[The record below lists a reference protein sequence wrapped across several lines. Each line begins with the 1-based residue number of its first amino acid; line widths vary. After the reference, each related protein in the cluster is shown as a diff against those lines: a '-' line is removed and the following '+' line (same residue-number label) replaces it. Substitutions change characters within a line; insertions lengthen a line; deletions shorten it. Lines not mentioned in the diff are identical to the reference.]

1 MPQRLLLM
9 LSLRELFEVRLGMSA
24 LEVKSIVEKLKV
36 KGITTLEEFSD
47 QVSLQLCRDVG
58 IEPDFAPRVVL
69 ELLMERTSG
78 AESPSSPAPKGGDI
92 RVHLPLKQIPRR
104 FGGAGKIRS
113 LLATSGLSAT
123 AEQSSSFSLDSLG
136 AGYLQLAP
144 DEAIPDLMFDKSGVV
159 LLKVVHR
166 MQVGKLYKALFV
178 PSLTFVAVHY
188 VPVANSCDRTV
199 VSHYFRQ
206 LNPVKQVFVLPFSEF
221 PSGTKEI
228 DPVLKLKADEL
239 KTCPVS
245 PLPLPIV
252 PLERPL
258 YLASFWD
265 TYIDHDLGGVCCV
278 SEYYSGGSLQD
289 QLDRGIRFTESDL
302 SVIAY
307 SVLKGLQTL
316 HSTYGVRHGNLS
328 PSTMLTNQS
337 GNVVITGRGI
347 SPSLVKGLLQDDVW
361 ALGISL
367 ITMMSTAPSL
377 TLASALSPHSR
388 KGFVVISAQ
397 FKAGQQLDPS
407 IRAGQP
413 LLHQFLVDCLKHD
426 DAGAEAGG
434 VSTRPSVDQLL
445 QSPFIS
451 EAIRRGVV
459 CPPQVPRIKA
469 FIKDHVNDAEV
480 GEVVEAALSWQ
491 LDRLEERK
499 RDKQVRLRA
508 SGGSCGSGGSG
519 SSSAATQA
527 LDLSATGSGNAT
539 STLTPAGPDL
549 IKLPRYGK
557 ERIVWLA
564 KQLGVDWRYIFSAFE
579 QRSSE
584 IDELLST
591 LKSSA
596 DSGDPSS
603 LFQLGVIT
611 GGASSMASR
620 ILAHLTFPETPPD
633 PLQLL
638 AKQQVKKRTNLATAP
653 PPEPSSRLSFWMDDD
668 SSNTQPSP
676 NNNNE
681 DDGPSPNVPLASP
694 LSLLSPP
701 TARSVLSPH
710 LSPHAAV
717 KTRSPTL

>member
-1 MPQRLLLM
+1 M
-9 LSLRELFEVRLGMSA
+9 LFLRELFEVRLGMNA
-24 LEVKSIVEKLKV
+24 DEVKVIVDNLKLR
-36 KGITTLEEFSD
+36 GITTLDEFSD
-47 QVSLQLCRDVG
+47 QVSLHLCREVG
-58 IEPDFAPRVVL
+58 IELDFAPRVVL

-78 AESPSSPAPKGGDI
+78 AEDPSSPAI

-104 FGGAGKIRS
+104 FGKIRS
-113 LLATSGLSAT
+113 LLPTSGLAT
-123 AEQSSSFSLDSLG
+123 ATEQSSSFSFDSLG
-136 AGYLQLAP
+136 TGYLQLAP
-144 DEAIPDLMFDKSGVV
+144 DDAIPDLIFSRSGVV
-159 LLKVVHR
+159 LLKVVHK

-188 VPVANSCDRTV
+188 VPVANSCDRIV

-206 LNPVKQVFVLPFSEF
+206 LNTVKQQFVLPFSEF
-221 PSGTKEI
+221 PTGTKEI
-228 DPVLKLKADEL
+228 DPDLKVKADEL
-239 KTCPVS
+239 KACPVS
-245 PLPLPIV
+245 PIPLPIV

-316 HSTYGVRHGNLS
+316 HSTYGVRHGNLC

-347 SPSLVKGLLQDDVW
+347 STSLVKGLLQDDVW
-361 ALGISL
+361 ALGVSL

-397 FKAGQQLDPS
+397 FEAGQQLDPS
-407 IRAGQP
+407 IRSGQP
-413 LLHQFLVDCLKHD
+413 LLHQFLVDCLAYD
-426 DAGAEAGG
+426 RSGAGAGA
-434 VSTRPSVDQLL
+434 VSSRPSVDQLL

-480 GEVVEAALSWQ
+480 GDVVEAALSWQ
-491 LDRLEERK
+491 LDRLEEK
-499 RDKQVRLRA
+499 ERDKKVHLLAR
-508 SGGSCGSGGSG
+508 GGSSC
-519 SSSAATQA
+519 SSIATQP

-539 STLTPAGPDL
+539 SSLTPEVV
-549 IKLPRYGK
+549 KLPRYGK
-557 ERIVWLA
+557 ERVVWLA
-564 KQLGVDWRYIFSAFE
+564 KQLGVDWRYTFSAFE

-584 IDELLST
+584 IDDLLST
-591 LKSSA
+591 LKSSTDA
-596 DSGDPSS
+596 GDPSS
-603 LFQLGVIT
+603 LFDVGVVT
-611 GGASSMASR
+611 GGINSMASR
-620 ILAHLTFPETPPD
+620 ILAHLASPETLRD
-633 PLQLL
+633 PMKLL
-638 AKQQVKKRTNLATAP
+638 GGPKQVKKRVNLATAP
-653 PPEPSSRLSFWMDDD
+653 PPEPTSRLSFWMDDD
-668 SSNTQPSP
+668 SSSAQPSP
-676 NNNNE
+676 SNNNE

-694 LSLLSPP
+694 LSLLSPL
-701 TARSVLSPH
+701 TARSI
-710 LSPHAAV
+710 LSPHASPLTTI